1 MVTIR
6 PSVRADI
13 DPVLRLWARFGSA
26 VATLEDTPADVER
39 LRQHDPGALLVADR
53 SGRVVGALIAGF
65 DGWRGV
71 MHRLVV
77 EPDLRREGIAT
88 QLVAAGEGRLRRLG
102 AQRVTALVGAAERPA
117 QRLWLAAGYSHDPTM
132 SRFVKNL

>member
-1 MVTIR
+1 MVSIR

-13 DPVLRLWARFGSA
+13 EPVLRLWARWGSA
-26 VATLEDTPADVER
+26 AATLEDTPAAVER
-39 LRQHDPGALLVADR
+39 LRQRDPGALLVADR

-77 EPDLRREGIAT
+77 EPELRREGIAT
-88 QLVAAGEGRLRRLG
+88 QLVEAGERRLRRVG
-102 AQRVTALVGAAERPA
+102 AMRVTALVSADERAA
-117 QRLWLAAGYSHDPTM
+117 QKLWTAAGYDHDPTIA
-132 SRFVKNL
+132 RFVKNL